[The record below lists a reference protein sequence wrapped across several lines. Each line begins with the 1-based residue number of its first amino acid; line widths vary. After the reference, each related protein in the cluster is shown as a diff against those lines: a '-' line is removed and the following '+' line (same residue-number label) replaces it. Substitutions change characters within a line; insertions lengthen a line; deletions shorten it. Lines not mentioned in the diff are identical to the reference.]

1 MGAGSH
7 QERTGQECTPPLRSA
22 TQAIH
27 ADDDLERY
35 GAVAAAISVSTTF
48 RFPRDVEA
56 LQARADRDPKATP
69 TTTRLE
75 VVLTQIIGQPSITYA
90 SGLAAFHALMIMLN
104 PKKIF
109 MDDVYHGCQ
118 KVVDIMARLTGL
130 EKHSLDQLE
139 RLGSRDVLY
148 IETPAN
154 PTGEAYDL
162 GFYKERA
169 AAAGAYLV
177 VDSTFGP
184 PPLQDPFAFGADVV
198 LHSGT
203 KYFGG
208 HSDMLCGILS
218 VSQSYVDQGW
228 LDQLRDE
235 RSTIGSVMGS
245 LEGWLGLRSIRTLQ
259 LRVERQSANAV
270 ALVSWLHL
278 LAQDEA
284 SVAAKTILRVTHAS
298 LQEDALAA
306 GWLQKQMPGGY
317 GPVFSKLFHE
327 ANDAR
332 RLPSFLHLF
341 NHATSLGGVE
351 SLIEWRAMTD
361 AGADRRLV
369 RVSIGV
375 EDLQDLQNDLLQGL
389 VALVG

>member
-7 QERTGQECTPPLRSA
+7 QERTGRDCTPPLHSA

-27 ADDDLERY
+27 ADDDLERH
-35 GAVAAAISVSTTF
+35 GAMPADLNSHHYSRIS
-48 RFPRDVEA
+48 A
-56 LQARADRDPKATP
+56 P

-139 RLGSRDVLY
+139 RLGPRD
-148 IETPAN
+148 
-154 PTGEAYDL
+154 AYDL
-162 GFYKERA
+162 GFYKKRA
-169 AAAGAYLV
+169 EAAGAYLV

-218 VSQSYVDQGW
+218 VSQSHVDEGW
-228 LDQLRDE
+228 LDQLRNE

-270 ALVSWLHL
+270 ALVAWLHL

-284 SVAAKTILRVTHAS
+284 SIAAKTILRVTHAS

-317 GPVFSKLFHE
+317 GPVFSILFHE
-327 ANDAR
+327 AKDAQ

-369 RVSIGV
+369 RVSVGV
-375 EDLQDLQNDLLQGL
+375 EDLRDLQNDLLQGL
-389 VALVG
+389 TSLVGQP

>member
-1 MGAGSH
+1 MFFI
-7 QERTGQECTPPLRSA
+7 L
-22 TQAIH
+22 
-27 ADDDLERY
+27 
-35 GAVAAAISVSTTF
+35 
-48 RFPRDVEA
+48 
-56 LQARADRDPKATP
+56 
-69 TTTRLE
+69 
-75 VVLTQIIGQPSITYA
+75 
-90 SGLAAFHALMIMLN
+90 
-104 PKKIF
+104 
-109 MDDVYHGCQ
+109 
-118 KVVDIMARLTGL
+118 
-130 EKHSLDQLE
+130 
-139 RLGSRDVLY
+139 RDVLY

-162 GFYKERA
+162 GFYKKRA
-169 AAAGAYLV
+169 EAAGAYLV

-218 VSQSYVDQGW
+218 VSQSHVDEGW
-228 LDQLRDE
+228 LDQLRNE

-270 ALVSWLHL
+270 ALVAWLHL

-284 SVAAKTILRVTHAS
+284 SIAAKTILRVTHAS

-317 GPVFSKLFHE
+317 GPVFSILFHE
-327 ANDAR
+327 AKDAQ

-369 RVSIGV
+369 RVSVGV
-375 EDLQDLQNDLLQGL
+375 EDLRDLQNDLLQGL
-389 VALVG
+389 TSLVGQP